1 MPSPFPGMDP
11 YLEAHWGDVHA
22 RLVIY
27 ISEALQRGL
36 PSDLRARVEERVFI
50 ESDNRELR
58 SVYPD
63 VRVYERP
70 QSRDRSEPASDGGVA
85 VAEPLVVHRKS
96 EPVTQT
102 FIEIREAGS
111 GGRVITVI
119 ELVSMSNKQPG
130 DGRTLYLKKQAELL
144 AGGVNSVEIDLLRA
158 GQHVIAAPPEQLPRP
173 YRGPYRICVWRA
185 SRPEQWEVYRVPL
198 EVRLPAIA
206 IPLRPTDA
214 DVALDLQPL
223 VDRCYETGAYDDLDY
238 TRPPDPPLDAD
249 AEAWVDQLLREK
261 GLRR

>member
-1 MPSPFPGMDP
+1 MDP
-11 YLEAHWGDVHA
+11 YLEAHWGDVHS

-27 ISEALQRGL
+27 VSEELQKRL
-36 PSDLRARVEERVFI
+36 PGDLRARVEERVFV
-50 ESDNRELR
+50 ESDDNESR

-70 QSRDRSEPASDGGVA
+70 HGRDRLESGATAGTA

-96 EPVTQT
+96 EPVTET

-119 ELVSMSNKQPG
+119 EIVSMSNKQPG
-130 DGRTLYLKKQAELL
+130 DGRTLYLKKRAELE

-158 GQHVIAAPPEQLPRP
+158 GMHVTAAPSEMLPRS

-185 SRPEQWEVYRVPL
+185 SRPDQWEVYRVPL
-198 EVRLPAIA
+198 ESRLPAIR

-223 VDRCYETGAYDDLDY
+223 IDRCYETGAYDDIDY
-238 TRPPDPPLDAD
+238 SQPPNPPLEG
-249 AEAWVDQLLREK
+249 EAAAWTEELLRQK
-261 GLRR
+261 GLRK